1 MNALIK
7 FLIAARNLKKLGMS
21 KKQIEDF
28 ARREFGEIT
37 TLLKKQI
44 DNIFKK
50 KSKPDD
56 KKPEGKVTPFKK
68 EAEGFV
74 GFEDFP
80 TGKKT
85 DLTPSAQDK
94 QDEFIEFVES
104 KTEDAGKIVKD
115 RTEDLMGTKKSEGIM
130 DVADKMSKK
139 ADELKKIID
148 ENKVTEESILKDALD
163 AATGF
168 RKSAGSKDKTKPFKT
183 YKMDFQRDNPE
194 YRIAGGST
202 YAEGNLRTAI
212 RQFLRTEAAEGR
224 LKLSEKDKL
233 RIDQYSPMIEDDPID
248 VFRRYYGEDA
258 LEAADTMA
266 DELRLGESFKHYEE
280 IFRREMP
287 DLKVKT
293 EGAGEY
299 DQSILDAERIMKEA
313 AEESKNKK
321 ILDEFDPSGRKKNSQ
336 GGINVSE
343 DIVTLMDKV
352 MAKRKTDKQESK
364 AKQQKRYRDLIAS
377 KKFPELELF
386 FREKLTTDRV
396 NAQAG
401 GAFTAPELQ
410 QRANQSYLDYLA
422 RQNRP
427 VSNIFQPGGTNY
439 PTVNFASV
447 NLNATSPSSP
457 AAGSGT
463 GGTSG
468 GNNSGVIPGYNNY
481 QPNTGIT
488 GGGTG
493 SSGGGSGIIGKG
505 NTGGGTTVINK
516 ETEETI
522 DLTPPTSGGSGGSGT
537 SGGATGA
544 EALAAYQEY
553 LRNFSVSGGTPLG
566 FGSFRMGTPYAG
578 QLTFTADDFMTL
590 QGLRDQVANYDQTG
604 KLDLG
609 GYTGPDPRGTS
620 DGYQYDPNNEDISL
634 QDKVDADN
642 RDPNEETLLE
652 KQQKEDMLDSASPD
666 DPTANPNFNVQ
677 TNQETVSDLQK
688 SAQGLDISNKEELDN
703 FIGSQSNQTVGTD
716 DQGNKITLGDVFKFV
731 GNTALTL
738 LTGGGN
744 LGVKEIIKTAAIN
757 KAKQMAADK
766 IKETIG
772 STDDDIISGTAGN
785 VQLPFAKG
793 GRAVKMNQGGR
804 VKLFTGTVPGFTQQE
819 LENRRRL
826 SQRDFAARQGQA
838 MPMSPSTPLNL
849 NRAPAVN
856 IPATNTPVSAPVN
869 TGRSPALGGPTP
881 VKGQPGGL
889 VPTSGVPISQKRG
902 SEGEAI
908 STLFTGSSMTPAS
921 GMSTPSNLKSV
932 SEINNMDPFQ
942 FDQYMSSLAPSEAK
956 QVEQMLMNQ
965 GPMRI
970 GTGENVGSRIP
981 QEADPM
987 NLIQNVGIS
996 QSDFDNMTME
1006 QQDDVLA
1013 GIGYL
1018 QQYGSSAGTTAMILS
1033 ERGID
1038 PKQFLRSDG
1047 TYDQLALGK
1056 AKLKGDIQ
1064 EAIDDG
1070 YLPGTVLTGNESFQ
1084 ELADLDRKAYAAILN
1099 SISGPSSISG
1109 GGGSS
1114 QGMQMMNE
1122 QKRQMD
1128 ELKQQAQA
1136 AQGRPGNTMN
1146 YEQGGRVGYR
1156 FGSRLKT
1163 KDPKIKM
1170 QVSNKHQQLLNLLK
1184 QRQSKQLMKGLKN
1197 VIANKRKI
1205 QDKSPEQIKKAMDR
1219 LAQLKKF
1226 YGRA

>member
-1 MNALIK
+1 MIIK
-7 FLIAARNLKKLGMS
+7 LLQAIASLTKSGAIKSLDDAYRLAKRELGEKFNTY
-21 KKQIEDF
+21 KKQVKDAF
-28 ARREFGEIT
+28 DSGS
-37 TLLKKQI
+37 Q
-44 DNIFKK
+44 KK
-50 KSKPDD
+50 KPDNVIPFPKKKEEGIETLPKYKGKLRSIEEII
-56 KKPEGKVTPFKK
+56 KKP
-68 EAEGFV
+68 
-74 GFEDFP
+74 
-80 TGKKT
+80 
-85 DLTPSAQDK
+85 
-94 QDEFIEFVES
+94 
-104 KTEDAGKIVKD
+104 
-115 RTEDLMGTKKSEGIM
+115 R
-130 DVADKMSKK
+130 KK
-139 ADELKKIID
+139 ADEAKFPGETYEATPEQQKGIMDSIID
-148 ENKVTEESILKDALD
+148 IAKGDSDLIDEIDNIKKGLGEIKNETNLLPDSERLAK
-163 AATGF
+163 GF
-168 RKSAGSKDKTKPFKT
+168 PNRSVEAIVRAGARQLLSKK
-183 YKMDFQRDNPE
+183 
-194 YRIAGGST
+194 G
-202 YAEGNLRTAI
+202 
-212 RQFLRTEAAEGR
+212 
-224 LKLSEKDKL
+224 
-233 RIDQYSPMIEDDPID
+233 IEIGKQDPID
-248 VFRRYYGEDA
+248 VARQIFGDEVLYA
-258 LEAADTMA
+258 LDNVA
-266 DELRLGESFKHYEE
+266 DELMQARTF
-280 IFRREMP
+280 
-287 DLKVKT
+287 
-293 EGAGEY
+293 
-299 DQSILDAERIMKEA
+299 DQMQT
-313 AEESKNKK
+313 
-321 ILDEFDPSGRKKNSQ
+321 ILDEKNISGMKPREGLNISKTEEIEEITKFDETDRKKNSQ

-352 MAKRKTDKQESK
+352 MAKRKADKQESK

-401 GAFTAPELQ
+401 GAFTAPQLQ

-427 VSNIFQPGGTNY
+427 VSNIFQPGRTNY
-439 PTVNFASV
+439 PTVNFANV

-463 GGTSG
+463 GGTSS

-493 SSGGGSGIIGKG
+493 SSGGGSGIIGQG

-544 EALAAYQEY
+544 EALAAYQQY
-553 LRNFSVSGGTPLG
+553 LNNFSGPGTPLS

-578 QLTFTADDFMTL
+578 QLTFTSDDFMTL
-590 QGLRDQVANYDQTG
+590 QGLKNQVSNYDQTG

-609 GYTGPDPRGTS
+609 GYTGPPVSGTP
-620 DGYQYDPNNEDISL
+620 YQYDPNNEDISL

-688 SAQGLDISNKEELDN
+688 SAQGLNLSNKEELDN

-716 DQGNKITLGDVFKFV
+716 DKGNKITLGDVFKFV
-731 GNTALTL
+731 GTTGLTL

-772 STDDDIISGTAGN
+772 STGDDTVSGIAGN

-838 MPMSPSTPLNL
+838 MPMSPSTPLNI

-856 IPATNTPVSAPVN
+856 IPATNIPVSTPINTNRLPV
-869 TGRSPALGGPTP
+869 LGGPTP
-881 VKGQPGGL
+881 AKGQPGGL
-889 VPTSGVPISQKRG
+889 VPTPGVSISEKRG
-902 SEGEAI
+902 SEGEAVPM
-908 STLFTGSSMTPAS
+908 SSAS
-921 GMSTPSNLKSV
+921 GMPTSPNLKSV
-932 SEINNMDPFQ
+932 SEINKMDPFQ
-942 FDQYMSSLAPSEAK
+942 FDQYMKSLAPSEAK
-956 QVEQMLMNQ
+956 QVEQMLMSQ
-965 GPMRI
+965 GPI
-970 GTGENVGSRIP
+970 AVGVGENTGSRIP
-981 QEADPM
+981 QDGDPM
-987 NLIQNVGIS
+987 NIMQNLGIS
-996 QSDFDNMTME
+996 QSDFDNMTMD

-1018 QQYGSSAGTTAMILS
+1018 QQYGSSTGTTAMILS
-1033 ERGID
+1033 ERGVD

-1070 YLPGTVLTGNESFQ
+1070 YLPGTVLTGNESFS

-1099 SISGPSSISG
+1099 SISGPYTVPG
-1109 GGGSS
+1109 GGGSN

-1128 ELKQQAQA
+1128 EIK
-1136 AQGRPGNTMN
+1136 AQGTGIGLGSQ
-1146 YEQGGRVGYR
+1146 YAKGGRVGYK
-1156 FGSRLKT
+1156 FGSKLKT
-1163 KDPKIKM
+1163 KDPKVKM

-1184 QRQSKQLMKGLKN
+1184 QKQSKQLMKGLKN

>member
-233 RIDQYSPMIEDDPID
+233 RIDQYSPMMEDDPID

-505 NTGGGTTVINK
+505 NTGGGGGTTVINK

-553 LRNFSVSGGTPLG
+553 LRNFSGGTPLG